1 MKKIR
6 WGMIGCGAVTEVKSG
21 PGLQKTEG
29 SSITAVMRRNGGL
42 AEDYARR
49 HGIGKWYDDADKLI
63 GEPDVDVV
71 YVATPPSSH
80 KEYAIAA
87 ANAGKDVY
95 VEKPM
100 AMTFDECQEMIAACK
115 ENGVRLFVAYYR
127 RALPRFVK
135 IKSLIDGGAIGKVS
149 FADVVYHKRA
159 SEGDLAG
166 AENWRVD
173 PRVAGGGYFY
183 DLASHSID
191 ILQFLL
197 GDATAAKGYVSNQ
210 RRRYEAED
218 IVSGVVRLGDDVHV
232 TMLWNFNAY
241 GDMDRT
247 EIVGDEGKLTFST
260 FGDGAIVLETQNGSE
275 EFNIENPLHIQ
286 QPLIQTIVNE
296 LRGDGHCPS
305 TGDTAAKTN
314 WVMDRIFESD

>member
-1 MKKIR
+1 
-6 WGMIGCGAVTEVKSG
+6 MIGCGAVAEVKSG
-21 PGLQKTEG
+21 PALQGADG
-29 SSITAVMRRNGGL
+29 SCVTAVMRRNGEL

-63 GEPDVDVV
+63 GDSEVDAV

-80 KEYAIAA
+80 KQYTIAA

-127 RALPRFVK
+127 RGLERFVK
-135 IKSLIDGGAIGKVS
+135 IKSLIDDGALGKVS

-159 SEGDLAG
+159 SEGDLEG

-173 PRVAGGGYFY
+173 PKIAGGGYFY
-183 DLASHSID
+183 DLAPHSID

-197 GDATAAKGYVSNQ
+197 GDAVSAKGYVSNQ

-218 IVSGVVRLGDDVHV
+218 IVSGLVTLENDVHV
-232 TMLWNFNAY
+232 ALVWNFNAY

-260 FGDGAIVLETQNGSE
+260 FGDGPIVLETQDGSE
-275 EFNIENPLHIQ
+275 VFNIENPLHIQ

-296 LRGDGHCPS
+296 LRGNGCCPS

-314 WVMDRIFESD
+314 WVMDRIFKV

>member
-1 MKKIR
+1 MKTIR
-6 WGMIGCGAVTEVKSG
+6 WGLIGCGDVTEVKSG
-21 PGLQKTEG
+21 PALQHVAG
-29 SSITAVMRRNGGL
+29 SSIAAVMRRNGAL

-49 HGIGKWYDDADKLI
+49 HGIDKWYDDADKLI
-63 GEPDVDVV
+63 NEPDVDAV

-80 KEYAIAA
+80 KKYTIAA

-100 AMTFDECQEMIAACK
+100 AMTFDECREMVEVCK

-127 RALPRFVK
+127 RALPRFLK
-135 IKSLIDGGAIGKVS
+135 IKSLIDAGALGKVS
-149 FADVVYHKRA
+149 FADVVYHRRP

-166 AENWRVD
+166 IENWRVD
-173 PRVAGGGYFY
+173 PQVAGGGYFY
-183 DLASHSID
+183 DLAPHSID

-197 GDATAAKGYVSNQ
+197 GDAKSAKGYVSNQ

-218 IVSGVVRLGDDVHV
+218 IVSGVLTLENEVHV
-232 TMLWNFNAY
+232 ALVWNFNAY

-247 EIVGDEGKLTFST
+247 EIVGDQRKLTFST
-260 FGDGAIVLETQNGSE
+260 FGDGAIVLETCNGSE
-275 EFNIENPLHIQ
+275 VYKIENPLHIQ
-286 QPLIQTIVNE
+286 QPLIQTIVND
-296 LRGDGHCPS
+296 LRGKGRCPS

-314 WVMDRIFESD
+314 WVMDRIFGS

>member
-1 MKKIR
+1 MV
-6 WGMIGCGAVTEVKSG
+6 GCGAVTEVKSG
-21 PGLQKTEG
+21 PGLQRAEG
-29 SSITAVMRRNGGL
+29 SCVMAVMRRDGSL

-49 HGIGKWYDDADKLI
+49 HGIGKWYDDAEKLI
-63 GEPDVDVV
+63 GEPDVDAV

-135 IKSLIDGGAIGKVS
+135 IKSLIDDGAIGKVS

-159 SEGDLAG
+159 SESDLAG
-166 AENWRVD
+166 TENWRVD

-183 DLASHSID
+183 DLAPHSID

-197 GDATAAKGYVSNQ
+197 GDAKSAKGYVSNQ

-218 IVSGVVRLGDDVHV
+218 IVSGAMLLGDDVHV

-241 GDMDRT
+241 GNMDRT

-260 FGDGAIVLETQNGSE
+260 FGDGPIVLETQDSTE